1 MATIKVKNQNNE
13 WQSVAVAKTITTA
26 ASPVIESIE
35 ITENGTYDAPGGVDG
50 YNPIIV
56 NVPSSGGGGLPTEAL
71 NITGNCDYK
80 FCGNGWNWFINAYGN
95 QITTNNIVSATHMF
109 FNNGITEEIPF
120 TLNFQQGTPTN
131 TMCMFQNAYYLT
143 KLPTVNNLMI
153 NNMQNMF
160 MSCAYLREINQEFL
174 DGIDYSHIQNA
185 TGWDAGCAAYLFSDC
200 NSLRSVPMEFLK
212 GSYNPITDQ
221 SWFYYNGSF
230 QNCFVLDELVNLP
243 ITEGGT
249 NMEWDIFYST
259 FAACRRLKNLTFE
272 TNEDGTAK
280 VMNWCG
286 QQIYLAEDIGYSN
299 DQYWITG
306 YNSGITA
313 DKQVSDDA
321 TYQAL
326 KDDPDWFS
334 CDINYSRYNHD
345 SAVNTI
351 NSLPDTSAFVDEM
364 SNPNMIIFNGAAG
377 ALTDGGA
384 INTMTE
390 EEIAVAAA
398 KGWTVSLS

>member
-1 MATIKVKNQNNE
+1 MALTDKLSAIGTAIRE
-13 WQSVAVAKTITTA
+13 KTGGSELLTLDAMPGAIR
-26 ASPVIESIE
+26 SIS
-35 ITENGTYDAPGGVDG
+35 G
-50 YNPIIV
+50 
-56 NVPSSGGGGLPTEAL
+56 GGGGLPTEAL

-80 FCGNGWNWFINAYGN
+80 FCGNGWNWLINAYSN
-95 QITTNNIVSATHMF
+95 QITTNNIVSATYMF
-109 FNNGITEEIPF
+109 YINTGMTEIPF
-120 TLNFQQGTPTN
+120 TLNFQQGTPTS
-131 TMCMFQNAYYLT
+131 TTSMFQSAYYLT

-153 NNMQNMF
+153 NNIQNMF
-160 MSCAYLREINQEFL
+160 EGCAHLREINQEFL
-174 DGIDYSHIQNA
+174 DGIDYSYIENA
-185 TGWDAGCAAYLFSDC
+185 TSWSVGNAGYLFSQC
-200 NSLRSVPMEFLK
+200 FSLRSIPMEFLK

-221 SWFYYNGSF
+221 SWFYFNGSF

-249 NMEWDIFYST
+249 NMEWDVFYST
-259 FAACRRLKNLTFE
+259 FSACRRLKNLTFE

-286 QQIYLAEDIGYSN
+286 QQMNLAEDIGYSN
-299 DQYWITG
+299 DSYWITG

-334 CDINYSRYNHD
+334 CDVNYSRYNKT
-345 SAVNTI
+345 SAVATI

-364 SNPNMIIFNGAAG
+364 SNPNMIMFNGASG

-384 INTMTE
+384 ISNLTE

-398 KGWTVSLS
+398 KGWTVTLS